1 MGPELERN
9 KGRMKGMEL
18 QANPRLNTNLALS
31 APSLSGSLPT
41 REGRDP
47 WGSHW
52 PGWTPAGVSLQQAL
66 DQPSTLRAL

>member
-31 APSLSGSLPT
+31 APSSVALCQLGRVEIPGGATGQAGHLRGSHFSKLWISLP
-41 REGRDP
+41 
-47 WGSHW
+47 
-52 PGWTPAGVSLQQAL
+52 L
-66 DQPSTLRAL
+66 